1 MIIKP
6 RIRGFICTTA
16 HPAGCVRG
24 VENQRDT
31 VVERGPLDGPKNVL
45 VLGCSGGFG
54 LASRIVSTF
63 AGGAKTI
70 GVSFEKEP
78 SEKRTATAGWYNNL
92 AFETAAAREGIYA
105 KTFDG
110 DAFADEMREQVI
122 ETIKADLG
130 SIDLLVYS
138 LAPPVRPHPR
148 TGELHRSVIK
158 PLGEAFETKT
168 LVVDKGIVQPVRVEP
183 AEEAEA
189 EATVQVMGG
198 EDWEFWM
205 ESLQRAGVLAGGF
218 QTVAFSYLGSDLT
231 KPIYRGGTL
240 GRAKADVDRA
250 CAAIDARLGDHGR
263 ARVAVL
269 KAIVSQASTAIPV
282 VPLYI
287 SLLYRV
293 MQDEGSHETCI
304 EHVDRLFRTGLY
316 GDAAAVDDEGRLR
329 IDDWEMTDAIQ
340 SEVSRRWEIV
350 DSENIR
356 ELGDLERFQREFMN
370 IFGFEH
376 DGVDYDADV
385 DPLSI

>member
-24 VENQRDT
+24 VEKARDT
-31 VVERGPLDGPKNVL
+31 VAERGALDGPKNVL

-63 AGGAKTI
+63 AGGARTI

-110 DAFADEMREQVI
+110 DAFADEMRERVI

-168 LVVDKGIVQPVRVEP
+168 LVVDKGVVQPVRVEP

-205 ESLQRAGVLAGGF
+205 ESLQDAGVLADGF

-250 CAAIDARLGDHGR
+250 CAAIDGRLGDHGR

-304 EHVDRLFRTGLY
+304 EHIDRLFRTGLY
-316 GDAAAVDDEGRLR
+316 GDTAAVDDEGRLR
-329 IDDWEMTDAIQ
+329 IDDWEMTDTVQ
-340 SEVSRRWEIV
+340 REVARRWEIV

>member
-1 MIIKP
+1 MIVKP

-24 VENQRDT
+24 VEEQRQT
-31 VVERGPLDGPKNVL
+31 VLQRGPFDGPRNVL

-54 LASRIVSTF
+54 LASRIVATF
-63 AGGAKTI
+63 GAGANTI

-78 SEKRTATAGWYNNL
+78 SERRTATAGWYNNL
-92 AFETAAAREGIYA
+92 AFEAQAARQGTYA

-110 DAFADEMREQVI
+110 DAFADEMRARVVE
-122 ETIKADLG
+122 EIKSNLG
-130 SIDLLVYS
+130 TIDLLVYS

-168 LVVDKGIVQPVRVEP
+168 LVVDKGVVQSVRVEP
-183 AEEAEA
+183 ADEAEA

-198 EDWEFWM
+198 EDWEFWIDA
-205 ESLQRAGVLAGGF
+205 LRDADVLAPSF

-231 KPIYRGGTL
+231 NPIYRGGTL
-240 GRAKADVDRA
+240 GRAKADLDRA
-250 CAAIDARLGDHGR
+250 CGVIDAKLGDDGA

-293 MQDEGSHETCI
+293 MQDAGSHETCV
-304 EHVDRLFRTGLY
+304 EHIDRLFRTGLY
-316 GDAAAVDDEGRLR
+316 GETAQTDEDGRLR
-329 IDDWEMTDAIQ
+329 IDDWEMTSPIQ
-340 SEVSRRWEIV
+340 DEVARRWAIV
-350 DSENIR
+350 DSDNVA

-370 IFGFEH
+370 IFGFEY

-385 DPLSI
+385 DPMSI